1 MLLQKKEME
10 MEVELTNRELG
21 RMIEDLTARVRGL
34 LSFVDESGEVKEK
47 EKFANQAN
55 ALRELLVKP
64 VFEEATNE

>member
-1 MLLQKKEME
+1 